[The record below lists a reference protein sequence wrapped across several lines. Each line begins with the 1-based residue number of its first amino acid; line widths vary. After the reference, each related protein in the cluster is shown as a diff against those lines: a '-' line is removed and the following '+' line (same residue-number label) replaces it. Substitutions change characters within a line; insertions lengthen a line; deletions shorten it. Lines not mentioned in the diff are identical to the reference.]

1 MSATDTLEHRDV
13 HGFPRLR
20 QWICVHTMPK
30 DVVMPSYCVGN
41 RQPPPFLKL
50 SIQQILISN
59 FLFGDRS
66 LKVFDNFQKSI
77 HFKVPVKTLPC
88 IRCVRAHIRRFF
100 GIGLIK

>member
-1 MSATDTLEHRDV
+1 MD
-13 HGFPRLR
+13 LR
-20 QWICVHTMPK
+20 PHYAQGCCHAIIT
-30 DVVMPSYCVGN
+30 SVGN

-59 FLFGDRS
+59 FLFGDCS